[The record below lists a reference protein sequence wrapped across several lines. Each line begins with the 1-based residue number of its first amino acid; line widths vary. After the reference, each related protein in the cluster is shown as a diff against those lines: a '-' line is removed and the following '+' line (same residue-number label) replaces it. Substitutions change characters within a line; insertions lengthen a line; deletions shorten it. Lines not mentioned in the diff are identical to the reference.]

1 MNSLIRK
8 IFYGVSFFLMFLSV
22 SASGEVENPLLLPKK
37 EGSRSFDL
45 EISQI
50 NNQGIKNYKEG
61 LFLDAIEQFKKG
73 LTLAQQ
79 LRDPSQGILHYN
91 LSLSLHKSER
101 HESAAK
107 QFSSAKKFARG
118 NSKILK
124 SNLLKM
130 HEFKFN
136 ATLSSEN
143 SPNFD

>member
-1 MNSLIRK
+1 
-8 IFYGVSFFLMFLSV
+8 MFLGI
-22 SASGEVENPLLLPKK
+22 SASGEVESPLLLPKE

-50 NNQGIKNYKEG
+50 NNQGIKKYKEG
-61 LFLDAIEQFKKG
+61 FFLDAVEQFKKG

-91 LSLSLHKSER
+91 LSLSLHRSEK

-124 SNLLKM
+124 SNLLKI
-130 HEFKFN
+130 HECKFN
-136 ATLSSEN
+136 ANPSCGEI
-143 SPNFD
+143 PNFD